1 MLAGLPADPLPPILG
16 VVPSR
21 ARPGAAVLLAA
32 GEAGTPLLTV
42 WNVGLGRVACWSSSA
57 DAAWIGP
64 WLEHEKFPAF
74 VAQWVTD
81 CLPPALEPGCLAD
94 HDGFQT
100 RVHLVKPL
108 ADASAGVPRLLL
120 AAERQ
125 VAATLADPWTL
136 ISQAADP
143 MAVATVEGPVPIAG
157 FTSALRTSPR
167 APHLEQLEQL
177 AGMAG
182 GQIIDASG
190 LQRLV
195 RGSRVVTRSAL
206 SWLAAATMLLVVL
219 AYWLERREMA
229 IRR

>member
-1 MLAGLPADPLPPILG
+1 
-16 VVPSR
+16 
-21 ARPGAAVLLAA
+21 
-32 GEAGTPLLTV
+32 
-42 WNVGLGRVACWSSSA
+42 
-57 DAAWIGP
+57 
-64 WLEHEKFPAF
+64 
-74 VAQWVTD
+74 
-81 CLPPALEPGCLAD
+81 
-94 HDGFQT
+94 
-100 RVHLVKPL
+100 
-108 ADASAGVPRLLL
+108 LL